1 MAVYDYALY
10 SEILLG
16 YESHLIFPLKMGD
29 NTSLTKFQSRFNVSL
44 YDDLDKGSC
53 GIGGPELPKLA
64 ISVGC
69 NLLYMLKEGKKLFEP
84 LYPSSFT
91 DEIPTAVHAVFSWD
105 VHGTTYAA
113 ISPAVHPSH
122 DMNFVVPHMVT
133 TCNISSTD
141 SVVDSLRSELNIPE
155 SATTVCRHG
164 GPTTFSLDVAKNA
177 VKRLVGLFNETELHF
192 IFLNTNKFVDDQ
204 KVHYLKKTSD
214 MRKKE
219 DFFSACDCMLHAR
232 ADGETFGL
240 AVGEFSIRG
249 KPVIT
254 TNVKGKTIYN

>member
-84 LYPSSFT
+84 LYPSS
-91 DEIPTAVHAVFSWD
+91 
-105 VHGTTYAA
+105 Y
-113 ISPAVHPSH
+113 
-122 DMNFVVPHMVT
+122 
-133 TCNISSTD
+133 
-141 SVVDSLRSELNIPE
+141 NIP
-155 SATTVCRHG
+155 
-164 GPTTFSLDVAKNA
+164 LLLQM
-177 VKRLVGLFNETELHF
+177 KRIVVVLISGVNE
-192 IFLNTNKFVDDQ
+192 
-204 KVHYLKKTSD
+204 
-214 MRKKE
+214 
-219 DFFSACDCMLHAR
+219 
-232 ADGETFGL
+232 
-240 AVGEFSIRG
+240 
-249 KPVIT
+249 IT
-254 TNVKGKTIYN
+254 GHC